1 MEHVPIANVSNYM
14 ADEDWWFFLPAIL
27 FVDVVVIFLV
37 RFFPKFFGKP
47 INDWYDE
54 FGLAAVLSDVAIIAI
69 GIMITRY
76 IYTHFFM
83 EKEGWAILYFIALA
97 VFIQLIHDVLFAKL
111 IIEPIPKGHN
121 SMIDVFKSYVTAGPI
136 ILFADAAMVVASIGL
151 AAFLKARDFHYTNST
166 FLVTAYAL
174 SYILYTN
181 VIFRTGSPTVYHGN

>member
-1 MEHVPIANVSNYM
+1 MESANIGNYR
-14 ADEDWWFFLPAIL
+14 ATEDWWFLLTSIL
-27 FVDVVVIFLV
+27 LVDVVVIFLA
-37 RFFPKFFGKP
+37 RFMPKVFGRP

-54 FGLAAVLSDVAIIAI
+54 FGLAAVLADVGIIAI
-69 GIMITRY
+69 GIAITRY
-76 IYTHFFM
+76 IYSIFFM
-83 EKEGWAILYFIALA
+83 EKEGWSILYFIALA
-97 VFIQLIHDVLFAKL
+97 VLIQLIHDVLFAKL

-121 SMIDVFKSYVTAGPI
+121 SMIDVFKTYVNAGPI

>member
-1 MEHVPIANVSNYM
+1 MEIANIGNYR
-14 ADEDWWFFLPAIL
+14 ATEDWWFLLTSIL
-27 FVDVVVIFLV
+27 VVDVVVIFLA
-37 RFFPKFFGKP
+37 RFMPKVFGRP

-54 FGLAAVLSDVAIIAI
+54 FGLAAVLADVGIIAI
-69 GIMITRY
+69 GIAITRY
-76 IYTHFFM
+76 IYSTFFM
-83 EKEGWAILYFIALA
+83 EKEGWSILYFSALA
-97 VFIQLIHDVLFAKL
+97 VLIQLIHDVLFAKL

-121 SMIDVFKSYVTAGPI
+121 SMIDVFKTYVNAGPI

>member
-1 MEHVPIANVSNYM
+1 MEIANIGNYR
-14 ADEDWWFFLPAIL
+14 ATEDWWFLLPSIL
-27 FVDVVVIFLV
+27 LIDVIVIFLV
-37 RFFPKFFGKP
+37 RFFPNFFGRP

-54 FGLAAVLSDVAIIAI
+54 FGLAAVMSDVGVIAI
-69 GIMITRY
+69 GIAIARY
-76 IYTHFFM
+76 IYSAYFM
-83 EKEGWAILYFIALA
+83 EEGWSILYFIALA

-111 IIEPIPKGHN
+111 VVEPIPKRHN

-136 ILFADAAMVVASIGL
+136 ILLTDAAMVAGSIGL

-181 VIFRTGSPTVYHGN
+181 VSFKSSPPTVHHGK